1 MTQLID
7 HNPDLKKL
15 KDEGYQIDVVNG
27 HLVVFGVPYVN
38 EEKKIKSKGVKNPQK
53 YYKTELEDLG
63 NEKKKLYK
71 EIKEIKDK
79 NPVPVIF
86 MSARDQEFDRI
97 LGLEMGSEDYI
108 TKPFSMREMILRVK
122 NVLKRSAQNEKE
134 TTIEYSSYIVSQD
147 KRLVT
152 EGENKISLTSKE
164 LDLLIILLQNKGTSF
179 TRDQLLNKIW
189 GDDYFGS
196 DRVVD
201 DLVKRIR
208 KKMPLLN
215 IETIYGYGYRL
226 I

>member
-1 MTQLID
+1 MSKIFVVD
-7 HNPDLKKL
+7 
-15 KDEGYQIDVVNG
+15 DEKELVN
-27 HLVVFGVPYVN
+27 V
-38 EEKKIKSKGVKNPQK
+38 IKS
-53 YYKTELEDLG
+53 YLEKEQFEVITFSDGGSAIKAVNQNVDLWLLDIMLG
-63 NEKKKLYK
+63 GEISGYDI
-71 EIKEIKDK
+71 IKEIKDK

-152 EGENKISLTSKE
+152 EGEKKISLTSKE

>member
-1 MTQLID
+1 MSKIFVVD
-7 HNPDLKKL
+7 
-15 KDEGYQIDVVNG
+15 DEKELVN
-27 HLVVFGVPYVN
+27 V
-38 EEKKIKSKGVKNPQK
+38 IKS
-53 YYKTELEDLG
+53 YLEKEQYEVITFSDGASAIKAVNQDVDLWLLDIMLG
-63 NEKKKLYK
+63 GEISGYDI
-71 EIKEIKDK
+71 IKEIKDK

-86 MSARDQEFDRI
+86 MSDRDQEFDRI

>member
-1 MTQLID
+1 MSKIFVVD
-7 HNPDLKKL
+7 
-15 KDEGYQIDVVNG
+15 DEKELVN
-27 HLVVFGVPYVN
+27 V
-38 EEKKIKSKGVKNPQK
+38 IKS
-53 YYKTELEDLG
+53 YLEKEQYEVITFSDGASAIKAVNQDVDLWLLDIMLG
-63 NEKKKLYK
+63 GEISGYDI
-71 EIKEIKDK
+71 IKEIKDK